1 MDIALKQRLVGAS
14 VLIAL
19 AVVVLPMMLG
29 GGPEDGGDATQNIQV
44 PEQPEEL
51 GFETR
56 RYPIQDQRTPNP
68 PPRERE
74 PMELPTPDLPE
85 TRPQARHVEITP
97 ERVPDPLI
105 EDAEQAADLASAPA
119 GGEPVPEEVA
129 SSEEALPEDTQP
141 EIPPAGT
148 EGIVDI
154 PDEEPVTV
162 VQPEAPPSAA
172 PSGQGRYIVQVASF
186 GSVNNANRLGGQLT
200 ELGYAVATDTVKS
213 DVGTLHRVRVG
224 PYASE
229 SDADRAVAALKNQVR
244 DVTPRVM
251 DMQPEK
257 ASPVTQPS
265 DPLVRWVVQVGSFS
279 SSGNADN
286 LVARLKLEGL
296 SAYKEAVSSGG
307 ATVYRVRVGP
317 YIERDEAIR
326 VDGQINDRLSIDG
339 VVMSA
344 D

>member
-19 AVVVLPMMLG
+19 AVVVLPMILG
-29 GGPEDGGDATQNIQV
+29 GGPEDGGATSQQIQV
-44 PEQPEEL
+44 PEQPETL
-51 GFETR
+51 DFDTR
-56 RYPIQDQRTPNP
+56 RYPIQDTRTRPQ
-68 PPRERE
+68 ESRE
-74 PMELPTPDLPE
+74 PEPIELPTPDLPE
-85 TRPQARHVEITP
+85 TRPQTAPVEPPPGDVTVSGMDDVSKDIAEP
-97 ERVPDPLI
+97 VAE
-105 EDAEQAADLASAPA
+105 AEQ
-119 GGEPVPEEVA
+119 EPESIDIPPE
-129 SSEEALPEDTQP
+129 T
-141 EIPPAGT
+141 PPAGT
-148 EGIVDI
+148 EGIVDT
-154 PDEEPVTV
+154 PEEEPVTV
-162 VQPEAPPSAA
+162 VKPEPPPSAA

-186 GSVNNANRLGGQLT
+186 GSVNNARRLGDQLA
-200 ELGYAVATDTVKS
+200 ELGYSVTSDTVKS

-229 SDADRAVAALKNQVR
+229 SDADRAVAALAGQVP

-279 SSGNADN
+279 SAANADN
-286 LVARLKLEGL
+286 LVGRLKLEGL

-307 ATVYRVRVGP
+307 STVYRVRVGP
-317 YIERDEAIR
+317 YVERDEAIR
-326 VDGQINDRLSIDG
+326 VDGQINERMSIDG

>member
-29 GGPEDGGDATQNIQV
+29 GSPDDGGVSSQQIQV
-44 PEQPEEL
+44 PEQPPEHE
-51 GFETR
+51 FDTR
-56 RYPIQDQRTPNP
+56 RYPISDSRS
-68 PPRERE
+68 
-74 PMELPTPDLPE
+74 
-85 TRPQARHVEITP
+85 RP
-97 ERVPDPLI
+97 
-105 EDAEQAADLASAPA
+105 
-119 GGEPVPEEVA
+119 PVPETSEPVELPKPSVTENRQQSTPDVA
-129 SSEEALPEDTQP
+129 VDTAEPGPVSENVEQQASLPDAEPAAEPIAEAVETA
-141 EIPPAGT
+141 EGTPPAGT
-148 EGIVDI
+148 EGIVDT
-154 PDEEPVTV
+154 PSEEPVTLIT
-162 VQPEAPPSAA
+162 PEPPPSAA

-186 GSVNNANRLGGQLT
+186 GSVNNANRLSGQLR
-200 ELGYAVATDTVKS
+200 ELGYSVTSDTVTS

-229 SDADRAVAALKNQVR
+229 SDADRAVAALKGQVR

-296 SAYKEAVSSGG
+296 SAYKEGVSSSG

-326 VDGQINDRLSIDG
+326 VDKMISDRMSIDG

>member
-29 GGPEDGGDATQNIQV
+29 GGPEDGGATSPNIKV
-44 PEQPEEL
+44 PEQPPEL
-51 GFETR
+51 DFTTR
-56 RYPIQDQRTPNP
+56 RYPISETR
-68 PPRERE
+68 PRISEPAGNT
-74 PMELPTPDLPE
+74 PMELPTPAVQEEQPE
-85 TRPQARHVEITP
+85 PAQ
-97 ERVPDPLI
+97 PDPVAGAV
-105 EDAEQAADLASAPA
+105 EETA
-119 GGEPVPEEVA
+119 GGEA
-129 SSEEALPEDTQP
+129 EEAAEQPAEQIVEKPPET
-141 EIPPAGT
+141 PPAGT
-148 EGIVDI
+148 EGILEE

-162 VQPEAPPSAA
+162 VAPEPPPSAA
-172 PSGQGRYIVQVASF
+172 PSGKGRYIVQVASF
-186 GSVNNANRLGGQLT
+186 GSVNNAKRLTGQLA
-200 ELGYAVATDTVKS
+200 ELGYSVSSDTVKT

-224 PYASE
+224 PYSSE
-229 SDADRAVAALKNQVR
+229 SDADRAVTALKNQVR

-257 ASPVTQPS
+257 ASPVTTPS

-279 SSGNADN
+279 SSKNADN
-286 LVARLKLEGL
+286 LVGKLKLEGL
-296 SAYKEAVSSGG
+296 SAYKEAVSSG
-307 ATVYRVRVGP
+307 ASTVYRVRVGP

-326 VDGQINDRLSIDG
+326 VDGLINQRMSLDG